1 LRTGKLSLPQL
12 DGERFRTHGK
22 VRGWKTAV
30 GGGGGYGGMASCGGQ
45 AEADISRTQL
55 LEGDRSRWSN
65 VEEVVVR
72 PSAT

>member
-1 LRTGKLSLPQL
+1 
-12 DGERFRTHGK
+12 
-22 VRGWKTAV
+22 
-30 GGGGGYGGMASCGGQ
+30 MASCGGQ

>member
-1 LRTGKLSLPQL
+1 
-12 DGERFRTHGK
+12 
-22 VRGWKTAV
+22 
-30 GGGGGYGGMASCGGQ
+30 MASCGGQ

-65 VEEVVVR
+65 VEEEVVR